1 MFHVVP
7 CLRQRTHHV
16 RERGALVD
24 TTFFTGARVEATR
37 LSTGALIGLPV
48 RYYDWSAIMA
58 HFPTPAAAVRT
69 LLPTDKLKPAQ
80 LVPGTGILSLAAM
93 EYRGIADVE
102 PYNEFGIMVPVLYEP
117 TVNVAGLPLLFPD
130 RFARFGFYVHHLP
143 VTTQAAY
150 DFGVEIW
157 GYPKFVAEISFEDTG
172 RTRRCRLRA
181 AGKDIAVL
189 EVAKTATRS
198 RPLDLFSY
206 TVKDGQLLH
215 TRIQAEG
222 QVNIT
227 RFREG
232 ASCDLGDH
240 PIAEELRA
248 LGMRRTAVERLYAP
262 QVQSM
267 LHPAAARL
275 PL

>member
-1 MFHVVP
+1 V
-7 CLRQRTHHV
+7 
-16 RERGALVD
+16 E
-24 TTFFTGARVEATR
+24 TTFFTGARVEETE
-37 LSTGALIGLPV
+37 LSTGAHIGLPV

-58 HFPTPAAAVRT
+58 HFPAPVAALRK

-80 LVPGTGILSLAAM
+80 LVPGTGILSMAAM
-93 EYRGIADVE
+93 EYRSIANVE

-117 TVNVAGLPLLFPD
+117 TVNVPGLPLLFPD
-130 RFARFGFYVHHLP
+130 RSKRFGLYVHHLP

-181 AGKDIAVL
+181 EGKDIAIL
-189 EVAKTATRS
+189 EVAKSATRAK
-198 RPLDLFSY
+198 PMDLFSY
-206 TVKDGQLLH
+206 TVKDGQLLR

-222 QVNIT
+222 QLSIT
-227 RFREG
+227 RFRGG

-248 LGMRRTAVERLYAP
+248 LGMGRTAVERLYAP